1 MKILV
6 LNCGSSSIKF
16 QLFDMEGKKVL
27 TKGMIEK
34 IGLSNSE
41 FQIKD
46 PSGKKNK
53 FEEPIPN
60 HEKGIDVILKALTNK
75 EYGCIGSLKEIDAV
89 GHRVVHGGE
98 KFNKSVLITDE
109 VIANIKDCID
119 LAPLHNPANLAGIS
133 AVTAL
138 MGNIP
143 QVAVFDTAFHQS
155 MPAKSY
161 LYGLPYSLYEKYGVR
176 RYGFHGTS
184 HRYVT
189 KRATEILNVPYES
202 TKIISCHL
210 GNGSSLDAVDGGKSM
225 DTSMGMTPVEGLLMG
240 TRSGS
245 VDAGVLT
252 YVMEKEKLDAQGL
265 SKLLNKDSG
274 LLGISGVSSDMR
286 EVLAAA
292 KEGNERAKVTVEIF
306 LQKIKRYIGAYAAEM
321 GGVDII
327 LFTGGIGEN
336 NPYLR
341 GQIISNMEFL
351 GAVLDTKANDKSIGV
366 EAVIS
371 APESRVKL
379 LVVPTDEEYM
389 IASDTQTVVEA
400 SK

>member
-6 LNCGSSSIKF
+6 LNCGSSSIKY
-16 QLFDMEGKKVL
+16 QLFDMKSKVVL

-41 FQIKD
+41 FMIKRQN
-46 PSGKKNK
+46 GEKTVI
-53 FEEPIPN
+53 EQPIPN
-60 HEKGIDVILKALTNK
+60 HQVGIDLILKALTNK
-75 EYGCIGSLKEIDAV
+75 DYGCISSLKEIDAV

-98 KFNKSVLITDE
+98 KFNKSVLINDE
-109 VIANIKDCID
+109 VIKNITACID
-119 LAPLHNPANLAGIS
+119 LAPLHNPANLEGIA

-138 MGNIP
+138 MGDVP

-161 LYGLPYSLYEKYGVR
+161 LYGLPYALYKKYGIR

-189 KRATEILNVPYES
+189 QKACEILGIPYNN

-210 GNGSSLDAVDGGKSM
+210 GNGSSLDAVVNGKSV

-245 VDAGVLT
+245 VDAGVLS
-252 YVMEKEKLDAQGL
+252 YVMEKEKLDTQGL
-265 SKLLNKDSG
+265 VKLVNKDSG

-286 EVLAAA
+286 EVLQAAQD
-292 KEGNERAKVTVEIF
+292 GNERAQLTIEIF
-306 LQKIKRYIGAYAAEM
+306 LQKIKRYLGAYAAEI
-321 GGVDII
+321 GGVDVII
-327 LFTGGIGEN
+327 FTGGIGEN
-336 NPYLR
+336 NSFLR
-341 GQIISNMEFL
+341 DKICAGLEFMGVEFNSYVNEAVHGEEAIISS
-351 GAVLDTKANDKSIGV
+351 K
-366 EAVIS
+366 
-371 APESRVKL
+371 ESRVK
-379 LVVPTDEEYM
+379 VMVIPTDEELM
-389 IASDTQTVVEA
+389 IATDTMNLI

>member
-16 QLFDMEGKKVL
+16 QLFDMESKTVL

-34 IGLSNSE
+34 IGLPNSE

-60 HEKGIDVILKALTNK
+60 HEKGIDVILTALTDK
-75 EYGCIGSLKEIDAV
+75 AYGCIESLKEIDAV

-98 KFNKSVLITDE
+98 KFNKSVLINQE
-109 VIANIKDCID
+109 VIDNITACID
-119 LAPLHNPANLAGIS
+119 LAPLHNPANLEGIK

-138 MGNIP
+138 MGDIP
-143 QVAVFDTAFHQS
+143 QVAVFDTAFHQT
-155 MPAKSY
+155 MPARSY
-161 LYGLPYSLYEKYGVR
+161 LYGLPYDMYKKYGVR

-184 HRYVT
+184 HRYVSA
-189 KRATEILNVPYES
+189 RAAVMVGKAIEDL
-202 TKIISCHL
+202 KIISCHL
-210 GNGSSLDAVDGGKSM
+210 GNGSSLAAVAHGRSV
-225 DTSMGMTPVEGLLMG
+225 DTSMGMTPLEGLLMG

-245 VDAGVLT
+245 VDAGVIT
-252 YVMEKEKLDAQGL
+252 YIMEKEHLDAQGL
-265 SKLLNKDSG
+265 SNLLNKQSG

-286 EVLAAA
+286 EVLGAAA
-292 KEGNERAKVTVEIF
+292 EGNDRAELTVEIF
-306 LQKIKRYIGAYAAEM
+306 VQKIRRYIGAYAAEM
-321 GGVDII
+321 GGVDVI

-336 NPYLR
+336 NPPLR
-341 GQIISNMEFL
+341 QRIISNMEYL
-351 GAVLDTKANDKSIGV
+351 GAYLDENENAGSRGV
-366 EAVIS
+366 EKIIS
-371 APESRVKL
+371 TPRSKVKL

-389 IASDTQTVVEA
+389 IASDTMNVVNA